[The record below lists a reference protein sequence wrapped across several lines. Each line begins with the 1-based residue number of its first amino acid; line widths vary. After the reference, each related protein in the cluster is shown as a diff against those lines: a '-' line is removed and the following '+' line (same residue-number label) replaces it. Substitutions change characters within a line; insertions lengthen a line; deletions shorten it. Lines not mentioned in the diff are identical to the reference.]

1 MESERAL
8 QLAGVLFGQ
17 AVRIQPKWFEV
28 GILGVLYDE
37 IDGMAWQCKTVVGPN
52 VYQRAAVKRA

>member
-28 GILGVLYDE
+28 GILGVL
-37 IDGMAWQCKTVVGPN
+37 
-52 VYQRAAVKRA
+52 

>member
-17 AVRIQPKWFEV
+17 TVRIQPKRFEV
-28 GILGVLYDE
+28 GIFGVLYDE
-37 IDGMAWQCKTVVGPN
+37 IDGMAWQ
-52 VYQRAAVKRA
+52 